1 MSQPPGARRPRAL
14 FAMAMIARYELADMI
29 RHPAPILMRC
39 LTLPVYVVA
48 LTALWNGL
56 QKGHGMAEGFPA
68 LAYFLF
74 TQTILDSCLN
84 RFGIGSLVM
93 GFEPALSR
101 PLSWRAQGV
110 AQGLGRTAGQ
120 LLVIG
125 SLVQLFLAL
134 TQTDYHPV
142 TALRWLLVLPLLALA
157 DALATEVMAGLYV
170 RIGKSD
176 SLRFVV
182 TKSLLALGG
191 GLYPLLGE
199 GHGGIGWPRQL
210 PFSDFV
216 FQPAYFCLYGHA
228 YGMETG
234 IWLLR
239 LTCWMAL
246 LALAAHASFRLAW
259 SGLQVSGG

>member
-1 MSQPPGARRPRAL
+1 MLLLARC
-14 FAMAMIARYELADMI
+14 ELLDLI

-48 LTALWNGL
+48 LTALWNGMH
-56 QKGHGMAEGFPA
+56 KGAGAANGFPA

-74 TQTILDSCLN
+74 TQAILDACLN
-84 RFGIGSLVM
+84 RFQISSLM
-93 GFEPALSR
+93 LGFEPALLR
-101 PLSWRAQGV
+101 PLSWLAQGV
-110 AQGLGRTAGQ
+110 AQAAGRTAGQ

-125 SLVQLFLAL
+125 ALVHGFLAL
-134 TQTDYHPV
+134 TDAAYRPV
-142 TALRWLLVLPLLALA
+142 IALRWLLVLPLLALA

-170 RIGKSD
+170 RVGKSD
-176 SLRFVV
+176 SVRFVI

-191 GLYPLLGE
+191 GLYPLLGDE
-199 GHGGIGWPRQL
+199 RGGIGWLRHL
-210 PFSDFV
+210 PFSDFI

-234 IWLLR
+234 LWLVR
-239 LTCWMAL
+239 LACWLVL

-259 SGLQVSGG
+259 SGLQVAGG

>member
-1 MSQPPGARRPRAL
+1 MSRPSAIRGAR
-14 FAMAMIARYELADMI
+14 AMLMLARYELADMV

-56 QKGHGMAEGFPA
+56 HKGAGAADGFPV

-84 RFGIGSLVM
+84 RFGIASLVL

-110 AQGLGRTAGQ
+110 AQGFGRAAGQ
-120 LLVIG
+120 LIVIG
-125 SLVQLFLAL
+125 GLVQVFLAL
-134 TQTDYHPV
+134 TDAIYSPAI
-142 TALRWLLVLPLLALA
+142 ALRWLLVVPLLALA

-182 TKSLLALGG
+182 TKGLLALGG

-199 GHGGIGWPRQL
+199 GHGGIGWLRRL

-228 YGMETG
+228 YGMDTG
-234 IWLLR
+234 SWLLR
-239 LTCWMAL
+239 LACWMAL
-246 LALAAHASFRLAW
+246 LALAARASFRLAW

>member
-1 MSQPPGARRPRAL
+1 VRRFAAAR
-14 FAMAMIARYELADMI
+14 AMLLLARYEFVELV

-56 QKGHGMAEGFPA
+56 HKGAGDGFPA

-84 RFGIGSLVM
+84 RFGIGALVL

-110 AQGLGRTAGQ
+110 AQGFGRTAGQ

-125 SLVQLFLAL
+125 GLVQVFLAL
-134 TQTDYHPV
+134 TDAAYQPM

-157 DALATEVMAGLYV
+157 DALATEVMAGLYIRV
-170 RIGKSD
+170 GKSD

-191 GLYPLLGE
+191 GLYPLLGA
-199 GHGGIGWPRQL
+199 GQRGFGWMRAL

-234 IWLLR
+234 LWLVR
-239 LTCWMAL
+239 VACWTAL

-259 SGLQVSGG
+259 RGLQVAGG

>member
-1 MSQPPGARRPRAL
+1 MRRLAALRAVLLLAR
-14 FAMAMIARYELADMI
+14 IELVDLV

-48 LTALWNGL
+48 LTALWNGVH
-56 QKGHGMAEGFPA
+56 KGAGVADGFPA

-74 TQTILDSCLN
+74 TQAILDACLN
-84 RFGIGSLVM
+84 RFQISSLTL
-93 GFEPALSR
+93 GFEPALLR

-110 AQGLGRTAGQ
+110 AQAFGRTAGQ

-125 SLVQLFLAL
+125 ALIHGFLAL
-134 TQTDYHPV
+134 TDAAYRPV
-142 TALRWLLVLPLLALA
+142 MALRWLLVLPLLALA

-170 RIGKSD
+170 RIGRSD

-199 GHGGIGWPRQL
+199 GQSGIGWLRHL
-210 PFSDFV
+210 PFSDFI
-216 FQPAYFCLYGHA
+216 FQPVYFCLYGHA
-228 YGMETG
+228 YGLETG
-234 IWLLR
+234 LWLVRVAAWL
-239 LTCWMAL
+239 AL
-246 LALAAHASFRLAW
+246 LAFAAHASFRLAW
-259 SGLQVSGG
+259 RGLQVAGG

>member
-1 MSQPPGARRPRAL
+1 VRRFAAVRAVL
-14 FAMAMIARYELADMI
+14 LLARYEFVELV

-56 QKGHGMAEGFPA
+56 HMGTGTGAGAGDGFPA

-84 RFGIGSLVM
+84 RFGIGSLVL

-110 AQGLGRTAGQ
+110 AQGFGRTAGQ
-120 LLVIG
+120 LLVVG
-125 SLVQLFLAL
+125 GLVQFFLAL
-134 TQTDYHPV
+134 TDAAYQPAI
-142 TALRWLLVLPLLALA
+142 ALRWLFVLPLLALA
-157 DALATEVMAGLYV
+157 DALATEVMAGLYIRV
-170 RIGKSD
+170 GKSD

-199 GHGGIGWPRQL
+199 GRGGFGWMRYL

-234 IWLLR
+234 LWLVR
-239 LTCWMAL
+239 VACWMAL

-259 SGLQVSGG
+259 RGLQVAGG

>member
-1 MSQPPGARRPRAL
+1 MRAL
-14 FAMAMIARYELADMI
+14 AAVRAVLLLARFELIDLI
-29 RHPAPILMRC
+29 RNPAPILMRC

-48 LTALWNGL
+48 LTALWNGVH
-56 QKGHGMAEGFPA
+56 KGSGAADGFPA
-68 LAYFLF
+68 LAYFLL
-74 TQTILDSCLN
+74 TQTILDACLN
-84 RFGIGSLVM
+84 RFQISSLM
-93 GFEPALSR
+93 LGFEPALLR

-110 AQGLGRTAGQ
+110 AQAFGRTAGQ

-125 SLVQLFLAL
+125 ALVQGFLAL
-134 TQTDYHPV
+134 ADPAYRPV
-142 TALRWLLVLPLLALA
+142 VALRWLLVLPLLALA

-176 SLRFVV
+176 SLRFVI

-199 GHGGIGWPRQL
+199 GGSGIGGLRYL

-228 YGMETG
+228 YGMATG
-234 IWLLR
+234 LWLLR
-239 LTCWMAL
+239 LAGWMIL

-259 SGLQVSGG
+259 SGLQVAGG

>member
-1 MSQPPGARRPRAL
+1 M
-14 FAMAMIARYELADMI
+14 
-29 RHPAPILMRC
+29 
-39 LTLPVYVVA
+39 
-48 LTALWNGL
+48 
-56 QKGHGMAEGFPA
+56 
-68 LAYFLF
+68 
-74 TQTILDSCLN
+74 
-84 RFGIGSLVM
+84 
-93 GFEPALSR
+93 
-101 PLSWRAQGV
+101 AQGV
-110 AQGLGRTAGQ
+110 GRTAGQ

-125 SLVQLFLAL
+125 GLVQIFLAL
-134 TQTDYHPV
+134 TQSDYHPV
-142 TALRWLLVLPLLALA
+142 IALRWLLVVPLLALA

-182 TKSLLALGG
+182 TKCLLALGG
-191 GLYPLLGE
+191 GLYPLLGD
-199 GHGGIGWPRQL
+199 GYRGIGWPRQL

-234 IWLLR
+234 TWLLR
-239 LTCWMAL
+239 LACWMAL